1 MTVTARRGEGL
12 KRGRPATW
20 LREILKEPAEAGP
33 PVPEVETSNSDK
45 APLGQRKFVDSQ
57 LLAKEALRLGQ
68 PDKAI
73 DIMSQELGRQRSSRG
88 RFQRRVQFVELC
100 VAAGKDAIVQ
110 PMLDDLI
117 AAIDAHKLEEW
128 EDKAVIASALLTIV
142 RASKKIQ
149 ADAKE
154 KQKYFERICRLD
166 PVQALN
172 F

>member
-1 MTVTARRGEGL
+1 
-12 KRGRPATW
+12 
-20 LREILKEPAEAGP
+20 
-33 PVPEVETSNSDK
+33 
-45 APLGQRKFVDSQ
+45 
-57 LLAKEALRLGQ
+57 
-68 PDKAI
+68 
-73 DIMSQELGRQRSSRG
+73 MSQELNRQRSARG

-117 AAIDAHKLEEW
+117 ATIDTYKLEEW
-128 EDKAVIASALLTIV
+128 EDKTVMASALVTIV

-149 ADAKE
+149 SNAAE
-154 KQKYFERICRLD
+154 KQKYFERVCRLD